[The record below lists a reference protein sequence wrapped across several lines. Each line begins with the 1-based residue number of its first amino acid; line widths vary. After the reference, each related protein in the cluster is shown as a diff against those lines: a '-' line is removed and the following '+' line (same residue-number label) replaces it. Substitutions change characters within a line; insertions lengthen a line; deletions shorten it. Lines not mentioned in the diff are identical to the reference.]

1 MIPAP
6 SAAIG
11 ERSPSSAAA
20 VIDIRGV
27 EKSFG
32 KTTVLKGVDL
42 SIPEGAVVGLLGT
55 NGSGK
60 STLIK
65 CLVGLLK
72 PDAGEARVFGESGWS
87 LSAEAKGRIGYV
99 PQELKLFPWMKVK
112 HVVNY
117 IASFY
122 PTWDYA
128 LSDRLIDEWGLP
140 RDHRV
145 GPLST
150 GQAQKLAIILALGH
164 RPDLLILDEP
174 VASLDPLARREF
186 LRSIREIAADER
198 HTILFSTHITSDLER
213 VTSHV
218 ALLRDGRIAFHEELD
233 ALKDRFKRVRMTRPR
248 GFAPDFTLDG
258 ALHVDVA
265 GTTARVT
272 LPDVTDSL
280 MERLAREQQAEVV
293 VEDLN
298 LEEIFL
304 EFHAPRNV
312 ASQK

>member
-1 MIPAP
+1 MSLSPALSTA
-6 SAAIG
+6 SA
-11 ERSPSSAAA
+11 P
-20 VIDIRGV
+20 VIHIRDM

-32 KTTVLKGVDL
+32 KTRVLTGVNLD
-42 SIPEGAVVGLLGT
+42 IPQGAVVGLLGT

-72 PDAGEARVFGESGWS
+72 ADAGEMQLMGDACWN
-87 LSAEAKGRIGYV
+87 LSSATKGRIGYV

-112 HVVNY
+112 HLVHY

-122 PTWDYA
+122 PNWDYV
-128 LSDRLIDEWGLP
+128 LSNRLIREWHLP
-140 RDHRV
+140 LDQRV

-150 GQAQKLAIILALGH
+150 GQMQKLAIILALGH

-186 LRSIREIAADER
+186 LRSIRELAADER

-218 ALLRDGRIAFHEELD
+218 ALLREGRIAFYEELD
-233 ALKDRFKRVRMTRPR
+233 TLKDRIKRVRLTRDR
-248 GFAPDFTLDG
+248 GFAPDFRVAG

-265 GTTARVT
+265 GTTARIT
-272 LPDVTDSL
+272 LTNVDETVL
-280 MERLAREQQAEVV
+280 QRLAREEQSDLV

-304 EFHAPRNV
+304 ELHSLPEEQGQTER
-312 ASQK
+312 

>member
-1 MIPAP
+1 MNSAPATP
-6 SAAIG
+6 AAIRD
-11 ERSPSSAAA
+11 RSPASTA
-20 VIDIRGV
+20 VIEIRGV

-32 KTTVLKGVDL
+32 KTSVLKGVDL
-42 SIPEGAVVGLLGT
+42 AIPEGAVVGLLGT

-72 PDAGEARVFGESGWS
+72 ADAGDATVYGESGWE
-87 LSAEAKGRIGYV
+87 LSAETKCRIGYV

-117 IASFY
+117 IAAFY
-122 PTWDYA
+122 PNWDYG
-128 LSDRLIDEWGLP
+128 LSDRLIKEWDLP
-140 RDHRV
+140 PDHRV

-233 ALKDRFKRVRMTRPR
+233 ALKDRIKRVRFSRAR
-248 GFAPDFTLDG
+248 GFAPDFTVAG

-272 LPDVTDSL
+272 LTDVNEAL
-280 MERLAREQQAEVV
+280 LERLAREQQAELV

-304 EFHAPRNV
+304 ELHEKR
-312 ASQK
+312 

>member
-1 MIPAP
+1 MSLSPALSTA
-6 SAAIG
+6 SA
-11 ERSPSSAAA
+11 P
-20 VIDIRGV
+20 VIHIRDM

-32 KTTVLKGVDL
+32 KTRVLTGVNLD
-42 SIPEGAVVGLLGT
+42 IPQGAVVGLLGT

-72 PDAGEARVFGESGWS
+72 ADAGEMQLMGDACWN
-87 LSAEAKGRIGYV
+87 LSSATKGRIGYV

-112 HVVNY
+112 HLVHY

-122 PTWDYA
+122 PNWDYV
-128 LSDRLIDEWGLP
+128 LSNRLIREWHLP
-140 RDHRV
+140 LDQRV

-150 GQAQKLAIILALGH
+150 GQMQKLAIILALGH

-186 LRSIREIAADER
+186 LRSIRELAADER

-218 ALLRDGRIAFHEELD
+218 ALLREGRIAFYEELD
-233 ALKDRFKRVRMTRPR
+233 TLKDRIKRVRLTRDR
-248 GFAPDFTLDG
+248 GFAPDFTVAG

-265 GTTARVT
+265 GTTARIT
-272 LPDVTDSL
+272 LTNVDETVL
-280 MERLAREQQAEVV
+280 QRLAREEQSDLV

-304 EFHAPRNV
+304 ELHSLPEEQGQTER
-312 ASQK
+312 

>member
-1 MIPAP
+1 MATVA
-6 SAAIG
+6 SFS
-11 ERSPSSAAA
+11 SPSPGGPALDDHPILA
-20 VIDIRGV
+20 VRGV
-27 EKSFG
+27 EKAFG
-32 KTTVLKGVDL
+32 KTRVLQGIDL
-42 SIPEGAVVGLLGT
+42 AIPQGAVVGLLGT

-72 PDAGEARVFGESGWS
+72 PDAGDLTIFGESCWN
-87 LSAEAKGRIGYV
+87 LSALAKSRIGYV

-117 IASFY
+117 IAAFY
-122 PTWDYA
+122 PTWDYD
-128 LSDRLIDEWGLP
+128 LSNRLLDEWELP
-140 RDHRV
+140 RDQRV

-150 GQAQKLAIILALGH
+150 GQMQKLAIILALGH

-186 LRSIREIAADER
+186 LRSIRELAADER

-213 VTSHV
+213 ITSHV
-218 ALLRDGRIAFHEELD
+218 ALLREGRIAFHEELD
-233 ALKDRFKRVRMTRPR
+233 SLKDRFKRVLFTRPS
-248 GFAPDFTLDG
+248 GFAPDFTVSG
-258 ALHVDVA
+258 ALHVDIA
-265 GTTARVT
+265 GATARVT
-272 LPDVTDSL
+272 LTDVDDALLT
-280 MERLAREQQAEVV
+280 RLAREEQAELV

-304 EFHAPRNV
+304 ELHEKR
-312 ASQK
+312 

>member
-1 MIPAP
+1 MSLSPALSTA
-6 SAAIG
+6 SA
-11 ERSPSSAAA
+11 P
-20 VIDIRGV
+20 VIHIRDM

-32 KTTVLKGVDL
+32 KTRVLTGVNLD
-42 SIPEGAVVGLLGT
+42 IPQGAVVGLLGT

-72 PDAGEARVFGESGWS
+72 ADAGEMQLMGDACWN
-87 LSAEAKGRIGYV
+87 LSSATKGRIGYV

-112 HVVNY
+112 HLVHY

-122 PTWDYA
+122 PNWDYV
-128 LSDRLIDEWGLP
+128 LSNRLIREWHLP
-140 RDHRV
+140 LDQRV

-150 GQAQKLAIILALGH
+150 GQMQKLAIILALGH

-186 LRSIREIAADER
+186 LRSIRELAADER

-218 ALLRDGRIAFHEELD
+218 ALLREGRIAFYEELD
-233 ALKDRFKRVRMTRPR
+233 TLKDRIKRVRLTRDR
-248 GFAPDFTLDG
+248 GFAPDFSVAG

-265 GTTARVT
+265 GTTARIT
-272 LPDVTDSL
+272 LTNVDETVL
-280 MERLAREQQAEVV
+280 QRLAREEQSDLV

-304 EFHAPRNV
+304 ELHSLPEEQGQTER
-312 ASQK
+312 

>member
-1 MIPAP
+1 MA
-6 SAAIG
+6 SLASFS
-11 ERSPSSAAA
+11 SPSPGGPGLDDHPILA
-20 VIDIRGV
+20 VRGV
-27 EKSFG
+27 EKAFG
-32 KTTVLKGVDL
+32 KTRVLQGIDL
-42 SIPEGAVVGLLGT
+42 AIPRGAVVGLLGT

-72 PDAGEARVFGESGWS
+72 PDMGDLTIFGESCWN
-87 LSAEAKGRIGYV
+87 LSALAKSRIGYV

-117 IASFY
+117 IAAFY
-122 PTWDYA
+122 PTWDYD
-128 LSDRLIDEWGLP
+128 LSNRLIDEWDLP

-150 GQAQKLAIILALGH
+150 GQMQKLAIILALGH

-186 LRSIREIAADER
+186 LRSIRELAADER

-213 VTSHV
+213 ITSHV
-218 ALLRDGRIAFHEELD
+218 ALLREGRIAFHEELD
-233 ALKDRFKRVRMTRPR
+233 ALKDRFKRVLLTRPR
-248 GFAPDFTLDG
+248 GFAQDFSVAG
-258 ALHVDVA
+258 ALHVDIA

-272 LPDVTDSL
+272 LTDVDDEL
-280 MERLAREQQAEVV
+280 LARLAREEQAELV

-304 EFHAPRNV
+304 ELHEKR
-312 ASQK
+312 

>member
-1 MIPAP
+1 MASLASFSSPTP
-6 SAAIG
+6 GGSALDDHPIL
-11 ERSPSSAAA
+11 A
-20 VIDIRGV
+20 VRGV
-27 EKSFG
+27 EKAFG
-32 KTTVLKGVDL
+32 KTRVLQGIDL
-42 SIPEGAVVGLLGT
+42 AIPQGAVVGLLGT

-72 PDAGEARVFGESGWS
+72 PDAGDLTIFGESCWN
-87 LSAEAKGRIGYV
+87 LSALAKSRIGYV

-117 IASFY
+117 IAAFY
-122 PTWDYA
+122 PTWDYD
-128 LSDRLIDEWGLP
+128 LSNRLIDEWDLP

-145 GPLST
+145 GPHST
-150 GQAQKLAIILALGH
+150 GQMQKLAIILALGH

-186 LRSIREIAADER
+186 LRSIRELAADER

-213 VTSHV
+213 ITSHV
-218 ALLRDGRIAFHEELD
+218 ALLRDGRIVFHEELD
-233 ALKDRFKRVRMTRPR
+233 TLKDRFKRVLFTRSR
-248 GFAPDFTLDG
+248 GFPPDFTVAG
-258 ALHVDVA
+258 ALHVDIA

-272 LPDVTDSL
+272 LTDVDDDVL
-280 MERLAREQQAEVV
+280 ARLAREEQAELV

-304 EFHAPRNV
+304 ELHEKR
-312 ASQK
+312 